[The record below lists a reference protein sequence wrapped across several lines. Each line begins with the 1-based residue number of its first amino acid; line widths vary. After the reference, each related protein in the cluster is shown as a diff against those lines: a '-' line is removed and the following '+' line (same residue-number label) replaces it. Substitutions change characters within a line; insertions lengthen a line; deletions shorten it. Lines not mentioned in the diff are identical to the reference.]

1 MKENSRRD
9 FLRKS
14 LKVGASAMLVSSIAK
29 ATTKQD
35 FIDKEKNVVLGQS
48 NKNEVLYKK
57 TAHWEA
63 YYKVAY

>member
-14 LKVGASAMLVSSIAK
+14 LKVGASAMLVSSVAK
-29 ATTKQD
+29 ATIKQEFTD
-35 FIDKEKNVVLGQS
+35 EEKNVVLGKS

-57 TAHWEA
+57 NSPLGGLL
-63 YYKVAY
+63 

>member
-14 LKVGASAMLVSSIAK
+14 LKVGASAMLVSSVAK
-29 ATTKQD
+29 ATIKQEFTD
-35 FIDKEKNVVLGQS
+35 EEKNVVLGKS